1 MTMREKAMAGAAG
14 LIYLRGW
21 HHAEGI
27 AIVQAAPL
35 SPIEVLPDEWSSHA
49 CCHGFFH
56 IFEGRIKS
64 GVFALDT
71 KLFFQLEQQRWDWVG
86 DCVRIDHQEH
96 TLGMPRNSVSAHAAG
111 ECRLELVYPSPSSEF
126 IRRGDMSFDGID
138 EEASDWWL
146 WLARVVA
153 DPIGREELL
162 ARWEAGI

>member
-86 DCVRIDHQEH
+86 DCAPTVI
-96 TLGMPRNSVSAHAAG
+96 LAASRRQKTG
-111 ECRLELVYPSPSSEF
+111 AIRLLVT
-126 IRRGDMSFDGID
+126 
-138 EEASDWWL
+138 
-146 WLARVVA
+146 
-153 DPIGREELL
+153 
-162 ARWEAGI
+162 